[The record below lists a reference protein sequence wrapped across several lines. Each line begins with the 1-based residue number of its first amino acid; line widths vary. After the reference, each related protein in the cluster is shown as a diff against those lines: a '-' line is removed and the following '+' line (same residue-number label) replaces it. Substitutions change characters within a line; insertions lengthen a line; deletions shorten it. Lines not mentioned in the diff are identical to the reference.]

1 MLTNQE
7 KCSTLH
13 GQMYVF
19 DDGYQ
24 EFLTG
29 KSQTLRISIPRSK
42 RDKMLRL
49 IGEVPFHY
57 LCLIRAY
64 YSLAMAEQLDTYRDF
79 RHKEYGSMAESLGSD
94 VDDFFKSK
102 VGVISHDEKE
112 LLIRYFCED

>member
-19 DDGYQ
+19 DDGYE
-24 EFLTG
+24 EFLAG
-29 KSQTLRISIPRSK
+29 KSPVLKQLQPVSKTRAIVRS
-42 RDKMLRL
+42 M
-49 IGEVPFHY
+49 GEVPFHY
-57 LCLIRAY
+57 MCLIKAY
-64 YSLAMAEQLDTYRDF
+64 HSLVMAEQLDTDRDF
-79 RHKEYGSMAESLGSD
+79 KLKEYGSMIDSLGSD